1 MKLRSVVM
9 KKRRRV
15 KRKLKIGR
23 ILILLFILLLIIF
36 GTYFIVKGL
45 SNKNSNIENNTNK
58 QVDDEEKQYEVNLV
72 MVGDNLIHSSIY
84 KDANKNANYDGYD
97 FKPMYTYI
105 KEIVQNYE
113 LAYYNQ
119 ETILGGEEIGLSDY
133 PTFNSPYEVG
143 DAMID
148 AGFNLVSLATNHT
161 MDRGEKAIINSC
173 NYWKSKEGVMTAGSY
188 CSEED
193 RNSVQIMEKN
203 NISYSLLS
211 YTYGTNGIAV
221 PSGKEYLVNVWP
233 TNGNNPETDNEYQ
246 EYKKTVSEDIARVR
260 DKVDVLI
267 VAMHWG
273 VEYTH
278 TPTAYQEDMAQFL
291 ADEGVDIVIGSHP
304 HVVMPVTWIDD
315 TLVIYSLGNLI
326 SAQETDLDYAKMVGL
341 LSSVKITKT
350 VKGEESSIK
359 LSDVNNELLFT
370 SYSGWRNFK
379 VVPFSSPDIGNYI
392 SDYER
397 LYNKYSEVIKEMD
410 STIPVAALS
419 N

>member
-1 MKLRSVVM
+1 MKKK
-9 KKRRRV
+9 KKRRVR
-15 KRKLKIGR
+15 RKLRLDR
-23 ILILLFILLLIIF
+23 IFILLLGVGILVTSLVF
-36 GTYFIVKGL
+36 VGKKLL
-45 SNKNSNIENNTNK
+45 SNDSESENK
-58 QVDDEEKQYEVNLV
+58 LPVVEEPKEEVYEVDLV
-72 MVGDNLIHSSIY
+72 MVGDNLIHSSVY

-105 KEIVQNYE
+105 KEIVSGYD

-119 ETILGGEEIGLSDY
+119 ETILGGTELGLSDY
-133 PTFNSPYEVG
+133 PCFNSPYEVG

-161 MDRGEKAIINSC
+161 MDRGESAIKNSC
-173 NYWKSKEGVMTAGSY
+173 EYWDKQEGVMTAGSY

-193 RNSVQIMEKN
+193 RDAIQIMEKN

-211 YTYGTNGIAV
+211 YTYGTNGIRV

-233 TNGNNPETDNEYQ
+233 TDLAINDPDRDTEYQ
-246 EYKKTVSEDIARVR
+246 AYKEIVKEDIERVR
-260 DKVDVLI
+260 DEVDVLM

-278 TPTAYQEDMAQFL
+278 TPTAYQEDMAQYL
-291 ADEGVDIVIGSHP
+291 ANLGVDIIIGSHP

-326 SAQETDLDYAKMVGL
+326 SAQETNLDYAKMVGL
-341 LSSVKITKT
+341 MSSVKITKT
-350 VKGEESSIK
+350 VKGDESNIT

-370 SYSGWRNFK
+370 YYSGWRNFK
-379 VVPFSSPDIGNYI
+379 IVPFSSPDIGNYI
-392 SDYER
+392 WDYER
-397 LYNKYSEVIKEMD
+397 LYNKYSAVIKNMD
-410 STIPVAALS
+410 ETMPVNGLS
-419 N
+419 E